1 MVEYLRMKQRIDTL
15 REILRDASLDAALV
29 TSGVHIR
36 YYSGFTSP
44 DGMFLVTQN
53 AAYLIT
59 DFRYTI
65 QAKAQTKGLS
75 QVVEATFAEQHDLV
89 RRFLQADG
97 CKRVA
102 FEEMAMTVGEFD
114 TYRAMPF
121 EWVPLSAEITKP
133 RLYKSDEEI
142 ESLQKAQQ
150 IADRSYLEWLGRVK
164 AGMTELEAVAEL
176 NYVCMKNGS
185 EGASFDPI
193 VAGGPNGAMCH
204 AVPGARKLQRG
215 DLVVTDFGCVV
226 DGYHSDMTRTF
237 AIGKIDAESREIYE
251 IVKTVQQMALNELKI
266 GISGKA
272 LDAVA
277 RDYIKSRGYGE
288 AFGHGLGH
296 GFGLEIHEP
305 PRASLASED
314 TLTSGMTI
322 TIEPGI
328 YVEGKCGVRIEDCCV
343 VTETGCLNFVSVTKD
358 LITID

>member
-1 MVEYLRMKQRIDTL
+1 MKQRIDVL
-15 REILRDASLDAALV
+15 REILRDASLDAALF
-29 TSGVHIR
+29 TSGVNIR

-44 DGMFLVTQN
+44 DAFYLVTQQ

-65 QAKAQTKGLS
+65 QAKSQTKGLA
-75 QVVEATFAEQHDLV
+75 QVVEAAFAEQKE
-89 RRFLQADG
+89 RIRKFLLADG

-102 FEEMAMTVGEFD
+102 FEEQAITVAEFFD
-114 TYRAMPF
+114 FQAMPF
-121 EWVPLSAEITKP
+121 EWVRFSAELTKP
-133 RLYKSDEEI
+133 RLYKSEEEI
-142 ESLQKAQQ
+142 ESLQQAQR
-150 IADRSYLEWLGRVK
+150 IADKSYLEFLGRVH

-193 VAGGPNGAMCH
+193 IAGGPNGAMCH
-204 AVPGARKLQRG
+204 AVPGTRKLKKG
-215 DLVVTDFGCVV
+215 DLVVTDFGCMI

-237 AIGKIDAESREIYE
+237 AIGEIDAKSKEIYE
-251 IVKTVQQMALNELKI
+251 IVKTAQQMALDALKI
-266 GISGKA
+266 GISGRD

-288 AFGHGLGH
+288 NFGHGLGH
-296 GFGLEIHEP
+296 GFGLEIHEQ
-305 PRASLASED
+305 PRASVASED
-314 TLTSGMTI
+314 IFTSGMTI

-343 VTETGCLNFVSVTKD
+343 VTEKGYHNFVSVTKD
-358 LITID
+358 LITI